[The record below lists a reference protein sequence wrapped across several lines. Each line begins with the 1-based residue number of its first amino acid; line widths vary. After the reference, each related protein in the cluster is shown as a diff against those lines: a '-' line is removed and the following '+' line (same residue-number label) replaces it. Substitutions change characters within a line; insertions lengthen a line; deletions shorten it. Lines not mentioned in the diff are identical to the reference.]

1 VTIDSQTTD
10 APTAT
15 RSVDLTGIAF
25 SEPEFD
31 GQFLRALDAILS
43 GGADIGECFV
53 TARRIDE
60 GDHDGWYREWSAT
73 ADRVYADAE
82 ASLAAGHRVSAQDG
96 FLRAATYHR
105 TSGVFF
111 YRPPIDP
118 RFVDSYRRQ
127 RDAFRRA
134 AALSEWRIEQV
145 AVPYENTS
153 LDAYFITPHGDG
165 PFPAIIMIG
174 GYDGTKEESY
184 FAGGLGALRRGYAVL
199 LIDGPG
205 QGGALI
211 EQGLVFRPDWEAVVT
226 PQVQWLI
233 DRSDVDAG
241 RIVLMGRSWGGYL
254 APRAATAEHRVA
266 AVIADAPQFTPGE
279 GAVFMLPPEYRDQL
293 HTGDP
298 DTLNAV
304 LREQMTTNTILD
316 FGLNR
321 GMLTHGLATPLDY
334 LQKAKPYTLRG
345 LAEQITCPTLLC
357 SGENDS
363 RGGGAEPL
371 YDALVAPKKHIA
383 FTNAEG
389 AGEHDEAGAA
399 GLFEQRVFDW
409 LDETLS
415 GVAPA

>member
-1 VTIDSQTTD
+1 MTTD
-10 APTAT
+10 QQSETLP
-15 RSVDLTGIAF
+15 VDLKAIAF
-25 SEPEFD
+25 TEAEFD

-53 TARRIDE
+53 TARRITE
-60 GDHDGWYREWSAT
+60 GDHDSWYREWSAT
-73 ADRVYADAE
+73 ADRIYAQAE
-82 ASLAAGHRVSAQDG
+82 ASLAAGHRISAHDA
-96 FLRAATYHR
+96 FLRAVTYYR

-111 YRPPIDP
+111 YRAPIDP
-118 RFVDSYRRQ
+118 RFIDSYRRQ
-127 RDAFRRA
+127 KDAFQRA
-134 AALSEWRIEQV
+134 AALSEWTIEHV
-145 AVPYENTS
+145 SVPYETTA
-153 LDAYFITPHGDG
+153 LDAYFITPDGDG
-165 PFPAIIMIG
+165 PHPTILMIG

-184 FAGGLGALRRGYAVL
+184 FAGGLAALRRGYAVL

-211 EQGLVFRPDWEAVVT
+211 EQNLFFRADWEAVVT
-226 PQVQWLI
+226 PQVDWLLS
-233 DRSDVDAG
+233 RPDVDRQ

-254 APRAATAEHRVA
+254 APRAATVEHRVA
-266 AVIADAPQFTPGE
+266 AVIADAPQFAPGE
-279 GAVFMLPPEYRDQL
+279 GAVFMLPPDYRDQL

-304 LREQMTTNTILD
+304 LRKAMTTNSILD

-321 GMLTHGLATPLDY
+321 GMLTHGLTTPLEY
-334 LQKAKPYTLRG
+334 LQQAEPYTLRG
-345 LAEQITCPTLLC
+345 LADKITCPTLLC

-371 YDALVAPKKHIA
+371 LDALKAPKKHIA

-409 LDETLS
+409 LDEILDNDP
-415 GVAPA
+415 GA